1 MTDDQLNQEEEAEIY
16 KNLSK
21 KPKIPNED
29 NNMNSGTE
37 TLGIDNYIN
46 HPKPLNNGNFF
57 DSIDELNSRQ
67 ESDLFVIMN
76 ASLIPNGKKDG
87 LPINENNES
96 EIYFL
101 KLIET
106 SPKKPLEQSENKNE
120 FLDKKRNRENEEKK
134 NSTENE
140 NKLDINEIHKIPKE
154 ETPRCNIMELE
165 NKFEL
170 ILDNSVP
177 EYNYK
182 SQIFQILIALVEKDN
197 ISDFT
202 KMMNEKFKNIL
213 NPENQEN
220 FSFLDKKLL
229 DYFNEFFESIQKND
243 ITGNSFKKKKR
254 NIEEMFGYIKVLNNK
269 VKEMDLKKEKEKE
282 KEEKKET
289 KEYIILYFSLNV

>member
-1 MTDDQLNQEEEAEIY
+1 MNDDQLNQDEEAEIY

-21 KPKIPNED
+21 KPKIPYEN
-29 NNMNSGTE
+29 NNMKSETA
-37 TLGIDNYIN
+37 TLGIDDYIN
-46 HPKPLNNGNFF
+46 HPKPLNNGNIF
-57 DSIDELNSRQ
+57 DSIDVLNSSQ
-67 ESDLFVIMN
+67 EPDPDLVVIMN

-120 FLDKKRNRENEEKK
+120 FLDKKRNRENEENK

-170 ILDNSVP
+170 ILDNS
-177 EYNYK
+177 
-182 SQIFQILIALVEKDN
+182 QFLN
-197 ISDFT
+197 III
-202 KMMNEKFKNIL
+202 NLKFSK
-213 NPENQEN
+213 
-220 FSFLDKKLL
+220 
-229 DYFNEFFESIQKND
+229 Y
-243 ITGNSFKKKKR
+243 
-254 NIEEMFGYIKVLNNK
+254 
-269 VKEMDLKKEKEKE
+269 
-282 KEEKKET
+282 
-289 KEYIILYFSLNV
+289 

>member
-1 MTDDQLNQEEEAEIY
+1 MTDDQLNQDEEAEIY

-21 KPKIPNED
+21 KPKIPYED
-29 NNMNSGTE
+29 NNMMSETA
-37 TLGIDNYIN
+37 TLGIDNLIN
-46 HPKPLNNGNFF
+46 HFKPLNNGNIF
-57 DSIDELNSRQ
+57 DLIDESNSRQ
-67 ESDLFVIMN
+67 VPNFFDNMN
-76 ASLIPNGKKDG
+76 ASLIQNDKEDG

-96 EIYFL
+96 EINFL

-120 FLDKKRNRENEEKK
+120 FLDKKRNRENEENK

-202 KMMNEKFKNIL
+202 KMMNEQFKNIL

-229 DYFNEFFESIQKND
+229 DYF
-243 ITGNSFKKKKR
+243 
-254 NIEEMFGYIKVLNNK
+254 
-269 VKEMDLKKEKEKE
+269 KEN
-282 KEEKKET
+282 
-289 KEYIILYFSLNV
+289 SLNQFKRMM